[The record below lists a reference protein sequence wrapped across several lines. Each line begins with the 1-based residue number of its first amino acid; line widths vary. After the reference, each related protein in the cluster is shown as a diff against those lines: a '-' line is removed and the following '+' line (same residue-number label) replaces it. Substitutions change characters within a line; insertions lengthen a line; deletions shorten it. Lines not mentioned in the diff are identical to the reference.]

1 MDSNRLFIYGV
12 VVLLLGVQLRL
23 VESFELNERAT
34 GVVERYFPS
43 AGADS
48 TTSTVSDSGLAAD
61 SWQTTPAATSGHTR
75 RIQHARQLAFSL
87 ISAGAVMILISP
99 AYRK

>member
-12 VVLLLGVQLRL
+12 VLLLLGVQFRL
-23 VESFELNERAT
+23 VESFELNEKAT
-34 GVVERYFPS
+34 RVVERYFPS
-43 AGADS
+43 SGENATTTALTTDSSGSWPGAS
-48 TTSTVSDSGLAAD
+48 AASG
-61 SWQTTPAATSGHTR
+61 GRTR
-75 RIQHARQLAFSL
+75 HIRHAPEIAFSL